1 MRCLGPRCTSLL
13 LAACLFQ
20 PFAGAQQPAAEPA
33 PPLFADIASALPEVR
48 GVTIAKP
55 TQRRLP
61 APVGPESYGFHEH
74 LPGHQ
79 LLLTVNLGVI
89 TDSSSVIRTLEA
101 VHAAS
106 RVQCAGKE
114 LKLTEP
120 SPRVEKVVFG
130 QPGDALMTATL
141 PKLHDGGL
149 LGKFDCI
156 DADGRIQSSVRVEWD
171 RGERNPSE
179 VIPADQWRFRIE
191 SISADRLNRQSTR
204 FKEFKRQ
211 TDALREKPTPGTQVQ
226 LSPDDVPASL
236 AARLPRPFN
245 PSRLPYFVCA
255 LVTDAKGTLAEV
267 QIDQVR
273 WMVPAT
279 KLLPGGT
286 PATSAEIGVQLELKN
301 PAYRTCMRP

>member
-1 MRCLGPRCTSLL
+1 
-13 LAACLFQ
+13 
-20 PFAGAQQPAAEPA
+20 
-33 PPLFADIASALPEVR
+33 
-48 GVTIAKP
+48 
-55 TQRRLP
+55 
-61 APVGPESYGFHEH
+61 
-74 LPGHQ
+74 
-79 LLLTVNLGVI
+79 
-89 TDSSSVIRTLEA
+89 
-101 VHAAS
+101 
-106 RVQCAGKE
+106 
-114 LKLTEP
+114 
-120 SPRVEKVVFG
+120 
-130 QPGDALMTATL
+130 MTATL